1 MSILANQRRF
11 AVNEHHAMADS
22 GGVLAPDERVD
33 LLEGVIV
40 PMSPIGEQHA
50 SCDSPGFCTR
60 ACGGAPTWVF
70 RIPCGMMSTPS
81 CSLI

>member
-40 PMSPIGEQHA
+40 PMSPIGE
-50 SCDSPGFCTR
+50 
-60 ACGGAPTWVF
+60 
-70 RIPCGMMSTPS
+70 
-81 CSLI
+81 